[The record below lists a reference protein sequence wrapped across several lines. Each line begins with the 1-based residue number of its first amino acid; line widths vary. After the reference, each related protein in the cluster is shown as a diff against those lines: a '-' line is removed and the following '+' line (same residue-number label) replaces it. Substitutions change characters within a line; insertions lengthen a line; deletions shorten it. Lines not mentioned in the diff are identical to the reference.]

1 MPGKDG
7 VARLVDEDD
16 DGADGEDVMR
26 IRLRVLA
33 FVMLASIVGLCVAQP
48 TRAESTLDKILKEK
62 KIRIAIDV
70 GNPPFGILDKDGQP
84 DGSDVAVARQMAKDM
99 GVELEFVQV
108 PSTGRIPALLAG
120 RADVTIAS
128 ISVTSDRAKAV
139 MYCNPNGALSIV
151 IFGPKSVAIK
161 APADLVGKRIGI
173 TRATLEEATVPKM
186 APQGT
191 NIVWFDEIGATIQAL
206 LSGQV
211 DAVAMT
217 SFAGKAVADGNPDK
231 GIETKLNVTTAFYA
245 PIVRHDDFELRQWI
259 NTWLFLNSQNGTLA
273 AIYKKYTGLDL
284 PALPVF

>member
-1 MPGKDG
+1 MKTT
-7 VARLVDEDD
+7 
-16 DGADGEDVMR
+16 
-26 IRLRVLA
+26 LRWFAL
-33 FVMLASIVGLCVAQP
+33 VMLVVAP
-48 TRAESTLDKILKEK
+48 AALLAAPAHAESTLDKILKEK
-62 KIRIAIDV
+62 RIRVAIDV
-70 GNPPFGILDKDGQP
+70 GNPPFGILDKAGQP

-161 APADLVGKRIGI
+161 TPADLVGKRIGI

-217 SFAGKAVADGNPDK
+217 SFAGKTVADGNPDK
-231 GIETKLNVTTAFYA
+231 QIETKLPVTTAYYA
-245 PIVRHDDFELRQWI
+245 PIVRPGDFELRQWI
-259 NTWLFLNSQNGTLA
+259 NTWIFINTQNGTLA
-273 AIYKKYTGLDL
+273 ALYKKYTGLDL
-284 PALPVF
+284 PPLPVF